1 MKQLRY
7 ILLSC
12 WYMFVG
18 ALYAQTT
25 PSVTL
30 SLGTVKEFHAPN
42 QPQVTY
48 TWYLDGS
55 TQDTGNTFTF
65 TANEPG
71 TYQLQLQAEK
81 DGCLS
86 PLSTVQITVESEP
99 PLAKPAIFFTPNG
112 DGLNDRWEIEN
123 IEYYPMADI
132 EIYDR
137 FHKLLVRY
145 KGQDEGWDG
154 YYNGHPMPMDDYWYL
169 IKLNELRD
177 WISGHFTLKR

>member
-1 MKQLRY
+1 
-7 ILLSC
+7 
-12 WYMFVG
+12 MFAG
-18 ALYAQTT
+18 ILYAQTT

-30 SLGTVKEFHAPN
+30 PLGTVKDFHAPAQKHTN
-42 QPQVTY
+42 Y

-99 PLAKPAIFFTPNG
+99 PLVKPAIFFTPNG

-123 IEYYPMADI
+123 MEYYPMADI

>member
-12 WYMFVG
+12 WWLLAGV
-18 ALYAQTT
+18 LYAQTT

-30 SLGTVKEFHAPN
+30 PLGSVKEFRVPAQKGKN
-42 QPQVTY
+42 Y
-48 TWYLDGS
+48 TWYLDGYEQS
-55 TQDTGNTFTF
+55 THHTFTF
-65 TANEPG
+65 TASDPG
-71 TYQLQLQAEK
+71 VYLLEVQAEK

-86 PLSTVQITVESEP
+86 PLSQVEIIVESEP
-99 PLAKPAIFFTPNG
+99 PLIKPAIFFTPNG
-112 DGLNDRWEIEN
+112 DGRNDRWEIEN
-123 IEYYPMADI
+123 IEYYPTADI

-145 KGQDEGWDG
+145 KGSDPGWDG

>member
-1 MKQLRY
+1 
-7 ILLSC
+7 
-12 WYMFVG
+12 MFVG

-30 SLGTVKEFHAPN
+30 PLGTVKDFHAPA
-42 QPQVTY
+42 QKQVTY

-99 PLAKPAIFFTPNG
+99 PLVKPAIFFTPNG

-123 IEYYPMADI
+123 MEYYPMADI